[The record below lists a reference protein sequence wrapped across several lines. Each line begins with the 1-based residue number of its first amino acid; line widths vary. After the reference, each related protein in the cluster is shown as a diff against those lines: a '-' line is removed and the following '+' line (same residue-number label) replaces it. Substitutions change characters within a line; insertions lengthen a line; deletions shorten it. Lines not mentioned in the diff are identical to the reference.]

1 MTAPEAR
8 VRELE
13 NTLRFIRLHLG
24 TAYVGPEARQ
34 VILPRDSYDQIMEE
48 LT

>member
-1 MTAPEAR
+1 MTAPEQR

-24 TAYVGPEARQ
+24 TAYVGNESRQ

-48 LT
+48 IS

>member
-1 MTAPEAR
+1 MSASERR

-13 NTLRFIRLHLG
+13 NTLRSIRLHLG
-24 TAYVGPEARQ
+24 TAYVGNEARQ
-34 VILPRDSYDQIMEE
+34 VILPRDSYNQIMEE

>member
-1 MTAPEAR
+1 MTAPEQR

-13 NTLRFIRLHLG
+13 NVLNVVRLHLG
-24 TAYVGPEARQ
+24 TAYVGTDARQ